1 MDFSAPLDDL
11 QKRAA
16 EAKASV
22 QAAATES
29 RDKLRQRID
38 QAQADVDLA
47 TKNAKQQAA
56 DTADRAQS
64 QWAQMKADA
73 SAKMD
78 DVKAKIDK
86 RTDQAQRVIGRNPPL
101 NIHVAKELDRRLVSS
116 AHRALLAFANQSQA
130 NHTSTESHPNSVENS
145 LFQQPASRRY

>member
-38 QAQADVDLA
+38 RAQADVDLA

-56 DTADRAQS
+56 ETADRARS
-64 QWAQMKADA
+64 KWTQMKADA

-78 DVKAKIDK
+78 DV
-86 RTDQAQRVIGRNPPL
+86 
-101 NIHVAKELDRRLVSS
+101 
-116 AHRALLAFANQSQA
+116 
-130 NHTSTESHPNSVENS
+130 
-145 LFQQPASRRY
+145 